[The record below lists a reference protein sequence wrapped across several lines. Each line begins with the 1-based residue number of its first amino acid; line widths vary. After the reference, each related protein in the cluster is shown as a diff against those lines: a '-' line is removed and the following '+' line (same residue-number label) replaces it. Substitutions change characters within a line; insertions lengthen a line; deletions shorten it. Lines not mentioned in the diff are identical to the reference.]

1 VTGGDR
7 LFGGAVLGDVRHDP
21 LPLLQVALLADEE
34 AHPLRDQAHAVAQIE
49 PELVDLIDVAL
60 ERRQAG
66 QVGHGGLILAVVRAY
81 TGLVEQLYAPWR
93 RAFIES
99 AGAATEPAP
108 CFICA
113 AVQADPSHDREHLLL
128 YRGTRALVIMN
139 RFPYNSAHLL
149 VAPTEHTGDFAHLE
163 AATRDELGQV
173 AQRCVGVLQAVYR
186 PDAFNLGMNLGRAA
200 GAGLPDHLHTHVVP
214 RWIGDTNFMPIAADT
229 KVMPETLDQTYD
241 RLRPPLHDQA

>member
-1 VTGGDR
+1 
-7 LFGGAVLGDVRHDP
+7 
-21 LPLLQVALLADEE
+21 
-34 AHPLRDQAHAVAQIE
+34 
-49 PELVDLIDVAL
+49 
-60 ERRQAG
+60 
-66 QVGHGGLILAVVRAY
+66 VVRAY
-81 TGLVEQLYAPWR
+81 TGDVEQLYAPWR

-113 AVQADPSHDREHLLL
+113 ARQADPSQDREHLLL
-128 YRGTRALVIMN
+128 YRGARTLVIMN

-149 VAPTEHTGDFAHLE
+149 VAPTEHTGDFAKLDG
-163 AATRDELGQV
+163 ATRDELGQV
-173 AQRCVGVLQAVYR
+173 TQRCVGVLQDVYR

-214 RWIGDTNFMPIAADT
+214 RWIGDTNFMPIVGDT

-241 RLRPPLHDQA
+241 RLWPALHGGG